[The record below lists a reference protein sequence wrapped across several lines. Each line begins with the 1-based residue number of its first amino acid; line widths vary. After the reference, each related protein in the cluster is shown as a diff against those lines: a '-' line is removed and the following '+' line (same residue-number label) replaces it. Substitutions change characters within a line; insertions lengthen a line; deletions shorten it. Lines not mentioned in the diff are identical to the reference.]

1 MSADDVNN
9 LLTVLGVTGLVA
21 VMVFVLPWADRKI
34 CGKLKVN
41 LHGGL
46 SENPR
51 ADRILAIRY
60 RLLVGGILFYVIV
73 FSWLVIFS
81 RSAMTNYVV
90 HVNPFR
96 DQIDAFQTDHGF
108 SDVFYRFFSEG
119 FSAFNNVELVR
130 PEDLIQFYLN
140 IMVFVPFGYL
150 LPYAFRWFRAR
161 VRIRPVLVCFLLS
174 FIVENLQLLT
184 RRGLYDL
191 DDIIS
196 NTIGGFI
203 GEYLYISFAYVNTHP
218 KWHKTLRDYH
228 VWRRDARESTLYPLR
243 RSFAI
248 VSRTLLRTSD
258 PDAVMDFYA
267 GKLGY
272 RMVARLRDPDSGKQT
287 ILLQLGRNQAEFR
300 YEPGAAVPEQQELIV
315 TAAKIPSILKRL
327 QMNGIEVR
335 TDYEDACSDRRG
347 LVFTGPDDVRITI
360 LEEIG

>member
-108 SDVFYRFFSEG
+108 SDVFYRFF
-119 FSAFNNVELVR
+119 FADKYFRHPYTNTQCLPHLNV
-130 PEDLIQFYLN
+130 LIH
-140 IMVFVPFGYL
+140 
-150 LPYAFRWFRAR
+150 
-161 VRIRPVLVCFLLS
+161 FLL
-174 FIVENLQLLT
+174 FFHE
-184 RRGLYDL
+184 G
-191 DDIIS
+191 
-196 NTIGGFI
+196 
-203 GEYLYISFAYVNTHP
+203 
-218 KWHKTLRDYH
+218 
-228 VWRRDARESTLYPLR
+228 
-243 RSFAI
+243 
-248 VSRTLLRTSD
+248 
-258 PDAVMDFYA
+258 
-267 GKLGY
+267 
-272 RMVARLRDPDSGKQT
+272 
-287 ILLQLGRNQAEFR
+287 
-300 YEPGAAVPEQQELIV
+300 
-315 TAAKIPSILKRL
+315 
-327 QMNGIEVR
+327 
-335 TDYEDACSDRRG
+335 
-347 LVFTGPDDVRITI
+347 
-360 LEEIG
+360 